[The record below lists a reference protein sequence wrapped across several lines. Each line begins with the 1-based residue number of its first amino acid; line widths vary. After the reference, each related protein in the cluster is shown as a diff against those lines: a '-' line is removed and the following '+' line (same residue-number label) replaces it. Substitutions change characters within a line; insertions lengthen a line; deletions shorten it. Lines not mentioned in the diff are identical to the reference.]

1 MGYYQVPDGFIM
13 DPATGLYKNETI
25 VMNEAGAR
33 FRHVV
38 YFDDELGAYTQ
49 EMIPCAAPFSATEPV
64 DWFDEE
70 DDLEMVDLKADAKES
85 ARKPVA
91 PYQKEMRYP
100 APTHTKSRKKWLLI
114 GIPAGVLT
122 LIIVILIIS
131 FNASK
136 GPGPLPEEDLA
147 TYETE
152 YFSQP
157 VPQTTITGYEFEGGF
172 TEGGII
178 R

>member
-1 MGYYQVPDGFIM
+1 MNKYQVPDGFVF
-13 DPATGLYKNETI
+13 DPATGLYKQETI
-25 VMNEAGAR
+25 VMNEAGAH
-33 FRHVV
+33 FKHVV

-49 EMIPCAAPFSATEPV
+49 EMIPCAAPFSAAEPV
-64 DWFDEE
+64 DYFDEE
-70 DDLEMVDLKADAKES
+70 DDFEMVDLKA
-85 ARKPVA
+85 
-91 PYQKEMRYP
+91 
-100 APTHTKSRKKWLLI
+100 PTHTGNRKKWLLI

-122 LIIVILIIS
+122 LIIVVLIIS
-131 FNASK
+131 LSSSK
-136 GPGPLPEEDLA
+136 EPEPLPEEDLA

-157 VPQTTITGYEFEGGF
+157 VPAKTISGYEFEGGF